1 MLAYCSAID
10 NKLNN
15 ERKHTV
21 NTDRTAPRLFSL
33 VMAALI
39 TSSML
44 AGIDT
49 LAQRGQ
55 AADSLLAQTSQQAAK
70 PL

>member
-1 MLAYCSAID
+1 M
-10 NKLNN
+10 
-15 ERKHTV
+15 
-21 NTDRTAPRLFSL
+21 NTDRTTARIFSFAL
-33 VMAALI
+33 AALV
-39 TSSML
+39 TGAML

-55 AADSLLAQTSQQAAK
+55 AADSLLAQASHQAVK

>member
-1 MLAYCSAID
+1 M
-10 NKLNN
+10 
-15 ERKHTV
+15 
-21 NTDRTAPRLFSL
+21 NTDRTVSRLFCFA
-33 VMAALI
+33 MAALL
-39 TSSML
+39 TGSML

-55 AADSLLAQTSQQAAK
+55 AADSLLAQASHQTAK

>member
-1 MLAYCSAID
+1 M
-10 NKLNN
+10 
-15 ERKHTV
+15 
-21 NTDRTAPRLFSL
+21 NTNHLAPRLFSFTL
-33 VMAALI
+33 AALI
-39 TSSML
+39 TGSML

-55 AADSLLAQTSQQAAK
+55 AADSLLAQTSQQQAAK

>member
-1 MLAYCSAID
+1 M
-10 NKLNN
+10 
-15 ERKHTV
+15 
-21 NTDRTAPRLFSL
+21 NTHRTAARLFSL
-33 VMAALI
+33 ALAAVI
-39 TSSML
+39 TGSML

-55 AADSLLAQTSQQAAK
+55 VADSLLAQASQNTAK

>member
-1 MLAYCSAID
+1 VLAYCSAID
-10 NKLNN
+10 KLNN
-15 ERKHTV
+15 ERKHTM
-21 NTDRTAPRLFSL
+21 NTNRIAPRLFSITL
-33 VMAALI
+33 AALL
-39 TSSML
+39 TVSML

-55 AADSLLAQTSQQAAK
+55 AADSLLAQAHQTTK

>member
-1 MLAYCSAID
+1 M
-10 NKLNN
+10 
-15 ERKHTV
+15 
-21 NTDRTAPRLFSL
+21 NTNRTTARLFSFVL
-33 VMAALI
+33 AALL
-39 TSSML
+39 TGSML

-55 AADSLLAQTSQQAAK
+55 ATDSLLAQAAHQATR

>member
-1 MLAYCSAID
+1 VLAYCSAID
-10 NKLNN
+10 KLNN
-15 ERKHTV
+15 ERKHTM
-21 NTDRTAPRLFSL
+21 NTHRTAPRLFSIAL
-33 VMAALI
+33 AALL
-39 TSSML
+39 TGSML

-55 AADSLLAQTSQQAAK
+55 AADSLLAQASHQTAK

>member
-1 MLAYCSAID
+1 M
-10 NKLNN
+10 
-15 ERKHTV
+15 
-21 NTDRTAPRLFSL
+21 NTTRITTRLFSL
-33 VMAALI
+33 ATAALI
-39 TSSML
+39 TVSML

-55 AADSLLAQTSQQAAK
+55 AADSLLAQASHQATK

>member
-1 MLAYCSAID
+1 M
-10 NKLNN
+10 
-15 ERKHTV
+15 
-21 NTDRTAPRLFSL
+21 NTNRTASRLFSCAL
-33 VMAALI
+33 AALI
-39 TSSML
+39 TGSML

-55 AADSLLAQTSQQAAK
+55 AADSLLAQASHQTAK

>member
-1 MLAYCSAID
+1 M
-10 NKLNN
+10 
-15 ERKHTV
+15 
-21 NTDRTAPRLFSL
+21 NTNRTAPRLFSL
-33 VMAALI
+33 ALAAV
-39 TSSML
+39 TTVSML

-55 AADSLLAQTSQQAAK
+55 AADSLLAQAPHQAAK